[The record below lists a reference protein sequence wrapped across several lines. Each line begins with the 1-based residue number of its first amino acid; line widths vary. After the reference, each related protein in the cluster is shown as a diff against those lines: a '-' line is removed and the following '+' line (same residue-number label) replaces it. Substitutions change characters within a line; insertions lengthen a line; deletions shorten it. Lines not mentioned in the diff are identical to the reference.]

1 MKKVLFSFI
10 AVLLLAGGGAAY
22 WFGNQPKKTYFPNGS
37 VRTSVDQV
45 FFKKTGEYKVF
56 SADGILEQKYNVV
69 EGVRNGAGFLNAGA
83 VKVDVN
89 YDNGNLSGKIK
100 IDTNGKVPELDN
112 LKINIKNNSFKVVY
126 IDDAKKNADAAVDLP
141 EAQIS
146 GKLVCND
153 DEFLDMLHAFL
164 SQQTLDNFNHLGAC
178 VSITGMLLEDE
189 LYRCEFNGNYNYPKF
204 LDNTK
209 LRCESKGMDDMI
221 AATFMDTGI
230 PGIGKVSASLNYSAM
245 DKKFSFVISDDKGL
259 YNQIQTFDGLD
270 SMITAV
276 TEFTFSKQE
285 SQDIMK
291 MISEVL
297 KNFVISDSQLTVNN
311 KVLSS
316 VKGNFNFIDG
326 FSNPWVASF
335 FGLENT
341 LTSQIKI
348 TNKGAVV
355 NIAYP
360 ISQKPLLSAGI
371 QINDEFKSK
380 YKSFV
385 ELAMK
390 EFSENQEDV
399 AAEHIV
405 AKLPEYSMAFSD
417 FINSIN
423 ALLMNNKGEK
433 VLGAVLNVKK
443 GIDFVTAAEDLNNA
457 FTVKIISYK
466 NNKPNKVISGDAENG
481 FIADGQIISFED
493 IPDYLNKDVMNE
505 VYKQIEQEFAQ
516 VYEIMKE
523 NKYFSDPF
531 IKGFYE
537 GYYNA
542 MQQYKTG
549 KVLDQISVLSANLR
563 KVYVDSANYGNLNN
577 GLALSLNT
585 VPADM
590 ISENN
595 AITDAFGGAVE
606 ISSSPAFEGDDENLA
621 FVIKIKDIP
630 QEACH
635 NIATSEWKAN
645 SGIMGMG
652 VNKNIDDLYLD
663 ETEDEKAAQCAEE
676 GILCSIEHA
685 MHISEAVASCK
696 ENGNTIYFKFQ

>member
-1 MKKVLFSFI
+1 MKKVLFGVI

-22 WFGNQPKKTYFPNGS
+22 WFGNQPKKTYFPNGN

-45 FFKKTGEYKVF
+45 LFKKTGEYKVF
-56 SADGILEQKYNVV
+56 SADGSLEQKYNVI
-69 EGVRNGAGFLNAGA
+69 EGVRNGAGFVNAGA

-89 YDNGNLSGKIK
+89 YDNGNLSGRVKIS
-100 IDTNGKVPELDN
+100 TNGKVPELDN

-126 IDDAKKNADAAVDLP
+126 EDLKKKNKDAVDLP
-141 EAQIS
+141 ETQIN

-153 DEFLDMLHAFL
+153 DDFLDVLHAFL
-164 SQQTLDNFNHLGAC
+164 SQQTLDNFNRLGAC
-178 VSITGMLLEDE
+178 ISITGMLLEDE
-189 LYRCEFNGNYNYPKF
+189 LYKCEFNGNYNYPKF

-209 LRCESKGMDDMI
+209 LRCESKGMDDVI
-221 AATFMDTGI
+221 AATFMDTGV

-245 DKKFSFVISDDKGL
+245 DKKFSFVVSDDKGV

-270 SMITAV
+270 SIITAA

-297 KNFVISDSQLTVNN
+297 KKFVISDSQLAVNN
-311 KVLSS
+311 KLLSS
-316 VKGNFNFIDG
+316 VKGEFNFIDG
-326 FSNPWVASF
+326 FSNPWTASF

-360 ISQKPLLSAGI
+360 ISQKPLLSAGVK
-371 QINDEFKSK
+371 INDEFKNK

-390 EFSENQEDV
+390 EFSENKEDV
-399 AAEHIV
+399 AAEHIM

-417 FINSIN
+417 VVNSIN

-443 GIDFVTAAEDLNNA
+443 GIDFVTAAENLNNA

-516 VYEIMKE
+516 VYAIMKE

-542 MQQYKTG
+542 MQQYKTN

-563 KVYVDSANYGNLNN
+563 KVYVDSVNYGSLNN
-577 GLALSLNT
+577 SLALSLNT
-585 VPADM
+585 VPTDM

-595 AITDAFGGAVE
+595 KIIDAFGGSVE
-606 ISSSPAFEGDDENLA
+606 ISSSPAFEGDDENLS
-621 FVIKIKDIP
+621 FIIKFDNIP

-635 NIATSEWKAN
+635 DIATSEWDVN
-645 SGIMGMG
+645 SGMMGMG
-652 VNKNIDDLYLD
+652 VNKNLDDLYLD
-663 ETEDEKAAQCAEE
+663 ETEDEKAEQCAEE
-676 GILCSIEHA
+676 GILCAIEHA

-696 ENGNTIYFKFQ
+696 DTGNTIYFKFQ

>member
-1 MKKVLFSFI
+1 MKKVFFSVI
-10 AVLLLAGGGAAY
+10 AVLLIAGGGAAY

-37 VRTSVDQV
+37 IRTSVDQV

-56 SADGILEQKYNVV
+56 SADGSLEQKYNVV
-69 EGVRNGAGFLNAGA
+69 EGVRNGPGFLQAGA

-89 YDNGNLSGKIK
+89 YDNGSLSGRIK
-100 IDTNGKVPELDN
+100 IDTAGKVPELDT
-112 LKINIKNNSFKVVY
+112 LKIDIKNNSFKIVY
-126 IDDAKKNADAAVDLP
+126 KDGAQKKANDAVDLP
-141 EAQIS
+141 ETQIS
-146 GKLVCND
+146 GKLICND
-153 DEFLDMLHAFL
+153 DDFLDILHAFL

-189 LYRCEFNGNYNYPKF
+189 LYKCEFNGNYSYPKF
-204 LDNTK
+204 MDNSK
-209 LRCESKGMDDMI
+209 LRCESKGMDDVI
-221 AATFMDTGI
+221 AETFTDTGI
-230 PGIGKVSASLNYSAM
+230 PGIGKVSAALNYSAT
-245 DKKFSFVISDDKGL
+245 DKKFSFVVSDDKGL

-270 SMITAV
+270 SMITAI

-285 SQDIMK
+285 SQDFIK

-297 KNFVISDSQLTVNN
+297 KKFVISDSQLTVNN

-348 TNKGAVV
+348 TNKGLVV

-371 QINDEFKSK
+371 QINDEFKNK
-380 YKSFV
+380 YKSFI

-417 FINSIN
+417 VINSIN

-443 GIDFVTAAEDLNNA
+443 GIDFVTAAENLNNA
-457 FTVKIISYK
+457 FTIKIISYK
-466 NNKPNKVISGDAENG
+466 NNKPNKVISGDAEDG

-505 VYKQIEQEFAQ
+505 VYTQIEQEFAQ
-516 VYEIMKE
+516 VYEIMKK

-537 GYYNA
+537 GYFNA
-542 MQQYKTG
+542 MQQYKTN
-549 KVLDQISVLSANLR
+549 KVLDQISGLSANLR
-563 KVYVDSANYGNLNN
+563 KVYVDTPNYGNLNN
-577 GLALSLNT
+577 SLALSLNT
-585 VPADM
+585 VPAEM
-590 ISENN
+590 ISEDNK
-595 AITDAFGGAVE
+595 ITDAFGGDVE
-606 ISSSPAFEGDDENLA
+606 IYSSPAFEGDDENLS
-621 FVIKIKDIP
+621 FILKFGNIP
-630 QEACH
+630 QDACYD
-635 NIATSEWKAN
+635 IATSEWNDN

-652 VNKNIDDLYLD
+652 VNKSLDDLYLD
-663 ETEDEKAAQCAEE
+663 ETEDEKADQCTEE
-676 GILCSIEHA
+676 GILCSIERI
-685 MHISEAVASCK
+685 MHISEAMASCK
-696 ENGNTIYFKFQ
+696 EDGNTIYFKFQ